1 MLVSTQLSMSMLGVG
16 EDKERFRTA
25 GTHREAILKLLQRR
39 GGLANVQTW
48 MALNHMIWSDLRL
61 AAATFTKPALPCEPR
76 FAAPTYPPEF
86 EQEAECRTIATFKT
100 FPTLARTTVICS
112 IFGHLQHM
120 SLTFDEKYGQ
130 AIKPETAMN
139 PCYQAAY
146 HLYHILSS
154 YNSISQAN
162 APSIDPVQAILVT
175 AGMYIWTCIP
185 DGYPEIYHSPQI
197 HNIQISH
204 LSALRKCLDASSD
217 IVASWLNSGA
227 NLHSLLWVL
236 YQGLAI
242 AIGVSA
248 PGSNDVSWFLNRLNQ
263 VAAEMKMEDLN
274 VVLRLFPRSKPFPNR
289 YHPGLYQSLEFPS
302 LIGAGALTSNDA
314 RMLGRS
320 NEALTNR
327 SYSII

>member
-1 MLVSTQLSMSMLGVG
+1 
-16 EDKERFRTA
+16 
-25 GTHREAILKLLQRR
+25 
-39 GGLANVQTW
+39 
-48 MALNHMIWSDLRL
+48 MIWSDLRL
-61 AAATFTKPALPCEPR
+61 AATTFTKPALPCEPR
-76 FAAPTYPPEF
+76 FAATTYAPDL

-120 SLTFDEKYGQ
+120 SLTFDEKHGQ
-130 AIKPETAMN
+130 AINPETAMN

-146 HLYHILSS
+146 HLYQV
-154 YNSISQAN
+154 ISQTN
-162 APSIDPVQAILVT
+162 APSFDPVQAILIT

-197 HNIQISH
+197 HNIQITH
-204 LSALRKCLDASSD
+204 LSAFRSCLDASSD
-217 IVASWLNSGA
+217 IVAAWINSGA
-227 NLHSLLWVL
+227 NLYSLLWVL

-248 PGSNDVSWFLNRLNQ
+248 PGSNDVAWFLNLLNQ
-263 VAAEMKMEDLN
+263 VAAELKMEDLN

-289 YHPGLYQSLEFPS
+289 YHPGLNQSLKVSS
-302 LIGAGALTSNDA
+302 LIGEGALTSSHA
-314 RMLGRS
+314 RTLGGS
-320 NEALTNR
+320 TEALTNR

>member
-1 MLVSTQLSMSMLGVG
+1 MLISTQLSMSMLGVG

-25 GTHREAILKLLQRR
+25 GTHRHAILKLLQRR

-61 AAATFTKPALPCEPR
+61 AATTFTPPALPCEPR
-76 FAAPTYPPEF
+76 FAATAYAPDF
-86 EQEAECRTIATFKT
+86 EQEAERRTIATFET
-100 FPTLARTTVICS
+100 FPTLARTTVIRS

-120 SLTFDEKYGQ
+120 SLTFDEKHGQ
-130 AIKPETAMN
+130 AINPETAMN

-146 HLYHILSS
+146 HLYHILGD
-154 YNSISQAN
+154 YQAI
-162 APSIDPVQAILVT
+162 AQAHPTSFDPVHAILIA

-185 DGYPEIYHSPQI
+185 NGYPEIYHSPQI

-204 LSALRKCLDASSD
+204 ISALRSCLDRASD
-217 IVASWLNSGA
+217 ILASWTNSGA

-248 PGSNDVSWFLNRLNQ
+248 PGNSDVSWFLNLLNL
-263 VAAEMKMEDLN
+263 VAGELEMKDIN
-274 VVLRLFPRSKPFPNR
+274 VVLGLFPRSKPFPNR
-289 YHPGLYQSLEFPS
+289 YHPGLNQSLEVAS
-302 LIGAGALTSNDA
+302 LMGAGALTAKHA
-314 RMLGRS
+314 RTLGWS
-320 NEALTNR
+320 KGALTNR